1 MKIFT
6 RKSIALLATASA
18 FSFIA
23 ATAAKADDPLKY
35 PPFNWNFN
43 DGPVVIGP
51 KPAEKPVET
60 KPATKTEAKKEAAKP
75 AEKKEPAKPAEKKEA
90 AKPAEKKEAPKK

>member
-6 RKSIALLATASA
+6 RKSIALLATAGA

-51 KPAEKPVET
+51 KPAEKP
-60 KPATKTEAKKEAAKP
+60 ADAKKGKKNP
-75 AEKKEPAKPAEKKEA
+75 ADNGPQRDFSQGKDKSKQWYDGDFNGLDDD
-90 AKPAEKKEAPKK
+90 